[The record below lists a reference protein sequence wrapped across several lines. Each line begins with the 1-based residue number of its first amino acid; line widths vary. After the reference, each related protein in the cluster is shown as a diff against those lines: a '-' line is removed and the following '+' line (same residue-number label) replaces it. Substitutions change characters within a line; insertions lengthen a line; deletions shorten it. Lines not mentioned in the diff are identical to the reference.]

1 MDIGEQISLA
11 SVIVALVGTF
21 GVSGMTAFATYSV
34 LKYRMD
40 RLEKEVEQLS
50 EKHFRQIYEQLGKLN
65 QSVSRIEGKLGI
77 GE

>member
-11 SVIVALVGTF
+11 SVIVALIGTF

-40 RLEKEVEQLS
+40 RLEKEVEALS
-50 EKHFRQIYEQLGKLN
+50 EKHFRQIYETLADLN
-65 QSVSRIEGKLGI
+65 KAVSRIEGKLGI